1 MILLRVDPGIVIWLW
16 ITFGL
21 VLVILRFTAWDRIVG
36 ALEKRSSRIASDL
49 ESARVAAE
57 KAAASDR
64 EVERIIREG
73 RMEAARIIEQAR
85 TDASLLREEMGRQAA
100 EDIRAVKAR
109 AALEIDKAR
118 EEAELALRDRIV
130 GISFSIAD
138 ALLHRE
144 TTSADNRAFV
154 EEFASRLS
162 AGPAAG
168 AGPSN

>member
-1 MILLRVDPGIVIWLW
+1 MVLLRVDPGLVIWLW

-21 VLVILRFTAWDRIVG
+21 VLVILRFTAWKPIVS
-36 ALEKRSSRIASDL
+36 ALDKRSSKIAADL

-64 EVERIIREG
+64 EVEQIIREG
-73 RMEAARIIEQAR
+73 RGEAARIIEQAR
-85 TDASLLREEMGRQAA
+85 TDSSRLREEMEKQAVV
-100 EDIRAVKAR
+100 EIRELKTR

-144 TTSADNRAFV
+144 TTTKDNRAFV
-154 EEFASRLS
+154 EEFASKLS
-162 AGPAAG
+162 AGGPRG
-168 AGPSN
+168 AGT